1 MLLLSPQGVRGIEH
15 GASEGMHAD
24 GKQGGRHDG
33 QTGRDEGDG
42 IDLGAIGEVR
52 QPRVH
57 EPPGRRPGQDV
68 ANHHEDDELSRQ
80 QGESR
85 RVAEDA
91 CQILL
96 ILIEP
101 GDIVLQVGELEG
113 GFGHGFSPRV
123 P

>member
-1 MLLLSPQGVRGIEH
+1 MLLAPQGVRGIEH

-24 GKQGGRHDG
+24 GKQAGR
-33 QTGRDEGDG
+33 
-42 IDLGAIGEVR
+42 
-52 QPRVH
+52 
-57 EPPGRRPGQDV
+57 
-68 ANHHEDDELSRQ
+68 HEDDELSRQQADDIACRGAHHLANADLPRAARRIQRHESVDAETGDQ